1 MHVQELEPY
10 FENHFWRNQKS
21 LLLIIN
27 NKEEYE
33 VEQGLDKW
41 MHYEKKKKKKNFFKL
56 KKKKK

>member
-41 MHYEKKKKKKNFFKL
+41 MHYEKKKKKKKSF
-56 KKKKK
+56 